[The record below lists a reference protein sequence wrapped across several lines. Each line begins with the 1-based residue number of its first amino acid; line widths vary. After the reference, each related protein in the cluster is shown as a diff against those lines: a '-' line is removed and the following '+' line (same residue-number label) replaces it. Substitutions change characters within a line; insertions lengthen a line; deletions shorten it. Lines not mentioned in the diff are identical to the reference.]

1 MHVYHEGEDHLEDT
15 DRRFDVFLGFQE
27 LNDLVQSQKSTKFQH
42 SEDLY
47 PLIVIWFA
55 PLALC
60 TLSTRK

>member
-1 MHVYHEGEDHLEDT
+1 MHVYHEEEDHLEDT

-27 LNDLVQSQKSTKFQH
+27 LNDLVQSQKPTKLQH
-42 SEDLY
+42 SEDLH
-47 PLIVIWFA
+47 PFVVICAA